1 MNFGRR
7 LYTNV
12 MCVVLITLTLICI
25 AGVDAETINC
35 PLSERID
42 LSEGVRDME
51 GSVRFAGNIYPPESY
66 TTSGENRR
74 YSCVCTQRKC
84 VYVCCFHIDRSKCEE
99 SSLPLNRTASNRL
112 STEDNMLEEVDLRES
127 NEFWLIYE
135 TPPAWN
141 YMPGYSLQ
149 ISGHEGEL
157 INDGSFAYGTKV
169 YASRTY
175 CINPAEDSMPHVWI
189 KETDE
194 HLEVHRWHSL
204 GMIISIPFLVAT
216 LIVYALIPDLR
227 NIPGK
232 SLMCYVFALTIS
244 YLVLILIKRSMFDS
258 TPDWCTAIGYAYY
271 FSVMSSFFWL
281 NVMAFDIYWTF
292 GGRRRRTTDQSKFL
306 LYCCYGFG
314 CPLVFL
320 TIALVADHTE
330 LMYTS
335 LRPGFGDGQCLF
347 KGEQFVSFLYLYLPL
362 VLLVSANLFF
372 FISTAVKIN
381 SIERCTAAALQGE
394 SGRHSKYTNER
405 NRYGLY
411 VRLFVVMGVTWTF
424 EFITWIAD
432 SQHWLVHVTDVCN
445 CITGVFIFFL
455 FVWKRKVWKLLQQRL
470 SSARHARE
478 AIASL
483 MSVVFPSCRLN
494 GKRAQNHN
502 QSPFSVSGTRT
513 TSLAPNRR
521 LSAVTSSF

>member
-1 MNFGRR
+1 MGRVCMKDVAKQLVTIR
-7 LYTNV
+7 NRYTQV
-12 MCVVLITLTLICI
+12 GTGGMRSTLMLFCV
-25 AGVDAETINC
+25 AGSDTGASLNC
-35 PLSERID
+35 PISERID
-42 LSEGVRDME
+42 LTEGVQDSQ
-51 GSVRFAGNIYPPESY
+51 GLVRFAGNMYSPENY
-66 TTSGENRR
+66 TTSEENHR
-74 YSCVCTQRKC
+74 YSCVCAQRKC
-84 VYVCCFHIDRSKCEE
+84 VYVCCYHIDRSKCEE
-99 SSLPLNRTASNRL
+99 SSLLLNRTSSKEVSWVAS
-112 STEDNMLEEVDLRES
+112 MLEEIDLRES
-127 NEFWLIYE
+127 SEFWLIYA

-175 CINPAEDSMPHVWI
+175 CINPAEDSMPYVWI

-232 SLMCYVFALTIS
+232 SLMCYVFALAVS
-244 YLVLILIKRSMFDS
+244 YLALILIKRSVFDNS
-258 TPDWCTAIGYAYY
+258 PDWCTAIGYVYY
-271 FSVMSSFFWL
+271 FAVMSSFFWL

-292 GGRRRRTTDQSKFL
+292 GGRTRRTTDQGKFL

-320 TIALVADHTE
+320 ALALVADHTE

-335 LRPGFGDGQCLF
+335 LRPRFGDGQCLF
-347 KGEQFVSFLYLYLPL
+347 RGEQFVSFLYLYLPL
-362 VLLVSANLFF
+362 ILLVSANLFF
-372 FISTAVKIN
+372 FISTAIKIN
-381 SIERCTAAALQGE
+381 SIERTTAAALQGE

-432 SQHWLVHVTDVCN
+432 SQHWMVHVTDICN
-445 CITGVFIFFL
+445 CISGVFIFFL

-470 SSARHARE
+470 S
-478 AIASL
+478 
-483 MSVVFPSCRLN
+483 
-494 GKRAQNHN
+494 GKQAHTRN
-502 QSPFSVSGTRT
+502 QPLFSVSGTRT
-513 TSLAPNRR
+513 TSLQPPVRKQ
-521 LSAVTSSF
+521 SAMNLEVSSF